1 MYNTDLPTRAELP
14 SSRRLIQSTAIAFTV
29 AGALLATTVL
39 PAEYGIDPTGIGSV
53 LGLTQMGQ
61 IKASRSAEAAADAK
75 AAAAPSVATPAAPV
89 LAPAPAASAVQGARA
104 PSGKSDEMTITLRP
118 GQGAEIKLDMRKG
131 DQVAFLWQT
140 SGGAVNFDTHGDP
153 VNAPKN
159 FYHGYGKGR
168 EGSVK
173 GTLQAAF
180 DGQHGWFWR
189 NRGKAD
195 VSVTLKTQG
204 QYSAIKRV
212 L

>member
-1 MYNTDLPTRAELP
+1 MYNADLPNRADLP
-14 SSRRLIQSTAIAFTV
+14 SSRQLLRSTAIALV
-29 AGALLATTVL
+29 AAVALLITTVL
-39 PAEYGIDPTGIGSV
+39 PAEYGIDPTGIGSA

-61 IKASRSAEAAADAK
+61 IKTARSVEAAADAE
-75 AAAAPSVATPAAPV
+75 AAAAVPAVAAPAETAPVQEPAAV
-89 LAPAPAASAVQGARA
+89 QVAQAS
-104 PSGKSDEMTITLRP
+104 SGKRDEMTITLRP

-131 DQVAFLWQT
+131 DQVDFSWQ
-140 SGGAVNFDTHGDP
+140 SGGTVNFDTHGDP

-168 EGSVK
+168 QSSAK

-195 VSVTLKTQG
+195 VNITLKTQG
-204 QYSAIKRV
+204 QYTAIKRV